1 MMILHKIFQEL
12 LAAKMLDMEKK
23 QSNCIENVENEKIA
37 DGSDGPQV
45 SLHAGVPGASG
56 IAFHVEGV
64 SFERDDQQGGHQ
76 HRHDQR
82 DEDPQVK
89 GVTKLPMLV
98 SEKYT
103 FSVELEEGMGTE
115 LFTYTLNIPLEKGK
129 LEQKEKNKDS
139 LTSPGI
145 SHMTFLFITENHG

>member
-45 SLHAGVPGASG
+45 SLHAGVSGASG
-56 IAFHVEGV
+56 VAFHVEDV
-64 SFERDDQQGGHQ
+64 SFERDDQQGGRQ
-76 HRHDQR
+76 HKHDQR

-89 GVTKLPMLV
+89 EKNQVDHSGLREGLFLSGVEGRERKKIVTIHSIV
-98 SEKYT
+98 
-103 FSVELEEGMGTE
+103 VLEEE
-115 LFTYTLNIPLEKGK
+115 HTLAQG
-129 LEQKEKNKDS
+129 NK
-139 LTSPGI
+139 
-145 SHMTFLFITENHG
+145 H

>member
-64 SFERDDQQGGHQ
+64 SFERDDQQGGRQ
-76 HRHDQR
+76 HKHDQR

-89 GVTKLPMLV
+89 EKNQVDHSGLREGLFLSGVEGRERKKIVTIHSIV
-98 SEKYT
+98 
-103 FSVELEEGMGTE
+103 VLEEE
-115 LFTYTLNIPLEKGK
+115 HTLAQG
-129 LEQKEKNKDS
+129 NK
-139 LTSPGI
+139 
-145 SHMTFLFITENHG
+145 H